1 MNDLVLQPLA
11 SSDAVLSDDEKELGV
26 CLVDIG
32 GGTTDLAV
40 WTQGAIRHTSVVP
53 IAGDQITNDIAMALR
68 TPTRAAED
76 IKRRYGCA
84 LSELADPEE
93 VLEVAG
99 VDDRPSRKLSRR
111 ALADVI
117 QPRVE
122 ELFELVHGE
131 LRRAGLDEVLS
142 SGIVLTGGASVMP
155 GMIELGEEIFH
166 MPVRLGAPK
175 YSGALADVVQNP
187 RFSTACGLLIE
198 AQTQRKRGL
207 KVRETRDVKQVFGRM
222 RSWFE
227 KNF

>member
-1 MNDLVLQPLA
+1 M
-11 SSDAVLSDDEKELGV
+11 
-26 CLVDIG
+26 CLIDIG

-40 WTQGAIRHTSVVP
+40 WTQGAIRHTVVIP

-68 TPTRAAED
+68 TPTRRG
-76 IKRRYGCA
+76 RRHQAQVWLCA
-84 LSELADPEE
+84 
-93 VLEVAG
+93 VG
-99 VDDRPSRKLSRR
+99 IWRTRKTCSTSPGSVT
-111 ALADVI
+111 ALAQAVAPGAGGCH

-122 ELFELVHGE
+122 ELFELIQAE
-131 LRRAGLDEVLS
+131 LRRSGFEDVLS

-166 MPVRLGAPK
+166 MPVRLGVPK
-175 YSGALADVVQNP
+175 YQGALADVVQSP
-187 RFSTACGLLIE
+187 RFATACGLLLE

-222 RSWFE
+222 KSWFE

>member
-1 MNDLVLQPLA
+1 MN
-11 SSDAVLSDDEKELGV
+11 
-26 CLVDIG
+26 
-32 GGTTDLAV
+32 
-40 WTQGAIRHTSVVP
+40 
-53 IAGDQITNDIAMALR
+53 
-68 TPTRAAED
+68 
-76 IKRRYGCA
+76 
-84 LSELADPEE
+84 
-93 VLEVAG
+93 
-99 VDDRPSRKLSRR
+99 
-111 ALADVI
+111 
-117 QPRVE
+117 
-122 ELFELVHGE
+122 
-131 LRRAGLDEVLS
+131 
-142 SGIVLTGGASVMP
+142 GGASVMP